1 MVQKLKLK
9 PMAKENILCFSFS
22 FSSFLPNSFIFIPIN
37 EIMKINRFF
46 VAPAVV
52 LAVQFSWA
60 QGQSGSQEKL
70 NPVVASFVNE
80 VNNHSQLEDMGY
92 ELLDGIGPRLV
103 GTPEMLASNEW
114 TAAKLRSWG
123 VEANLQQFGTWK
135 GWQRGITHVDMVYP
149 RVKSLAATQLAW
161 SPSTKKAVEAEVITL
176 PKVSSKAEFDQ
187 WLSSVKGKIVLMA
200 QYQKIGRSD
209 EQIKEFATPELYEKL
224 KAEKEQAAKDFR
236 DYVKNIGYDNNTLP
250 EALEKAGAAGIAI
263 SNWTGIMGANR
274 IFGAKTSKIPM
285 IDIDVEDYGMLFR
298 MAEKGQKP
306 KIKVEAQSKILPDAK
321 TFNTIGMIKGKE
333 KPNEYV
339 VLSAHLDSWDGAQG
353 ATDNGTGV
361 LTMLETMRILKK
373 YYPNNKRT
381 IIVGLWGSE
390 EQGLNGSRGFVA
402 DNPEIMKGVQ
412 AVFNQDN
419 GTGRVINISG
429 QGFADSYDYIGKWLN
444 GVPKNVR
451 DQIKTDFPGM
461 PGGGGS
467 DHASFVAAGVPGF
480 SLSSLNWGYFGYTW
494 HTTKDTYDKIVFDEV
509 KNNVILTASLAYMA
523 SEDPEFTSRAKRV
536 MPQNDK
542 GETVKWPEAKEPTRN
557 SKDFK

>member
-1 MVQKLKLK
+1 MNK
-9 PMAKENILCFSFS
+9 
-22 FSSFLPNSFIFIPIN
+22 FLVMS
-37 EIMKINRFF
+37 
-46 VAPAVV
+46 AAV
-52 LAVQFSWA
+52 LTIQFSCVH
-60 QGQSGSQEKL
+60 GQIASQEKL
-70 NPVVASFVNE
+70 NPIVERFVKE
-80 VNNHSQLEDMGY
+80 VNDNSQLEDMAH

-103 GTPEMLASNEW
+103 GTPEMLSANEW
-114 TAAKLRSWG
+114 SANKLRSWG
-123 VEANLQQFGTWK
+123 IEADLQQFGTWK

-149 RVKSLAATQLAW
+149 RIKSLSATQLAW
-161 SPSTKKAVEAEVITL
+161 SPATKKPVQAEVIVL

-187 WLSSVKGKIVLMA
+187 WLPSVKGKIVLMA

-224 KAEKEQAAKDFR
+224 KAEKEQTSKEFR
-236 DYVKNIGYDNNTLP
+236 DYIRNIGYDNTTLP

-285 IDIDVEDYGMLFR
+285 FDIELEDYGMLFR
-298 MAEKGQKP
+298 MAEKGFKP
-306 KIKVEAQSKILPDAK
+306 RIKVEVQSKVLPEAK
-321 TFNTIGMIKGKE
+321 TFNTIGMIRGKE

-361 LTMLETMRILKK
+361 LTMLEAMRILKK
-373 YYPNNKRT
+373 YYPDNKRT
-381 IIVGLWGSE
+381 IVVGLWGSE

-402 DNPEIMKGVQ
+402 DNPEIVKGIQ

-419 GTGRVINISG
+419 GTGRVINING
-429 QGFADSYDYIGKWLN
+429 QGFVNAYDYIGRWLN
-444 GVPKNVR
+444 AVPKNVR
-451 DQIKTDFPGM
+451 EHIKTDFPGM

-480 SLSSLNWGYFGYTW
+480 FLSSLNWGYFGYTW

-509 KNNVILTASLAYMA
+509 KNNVILTATLAYMA
-523 SEDPEFTSRAKRV
+523 SEDPEFTSRERRM
-536 MPQNDK
+536 MPLNDK
-542 GETVKWPEAKEPTRN
+542 GETVKWPEVRMPRRDSKE
-557 SKDFK
+557 FK

>member
-1 MVQKLKLK
+1 M
-9 PMAKENILCFSFS
+9 
-22 FSSFLPNSFIFIPIN
+22 
-37 EIMKINRFF
+37 
-46 VAPAVV
+46 PAVV
-52 LAVQFSWA
+52 LATQFSWA
-60 QGQSGSQEKL
+60 QIAADSKEKL
-70 NPVVASFVNE
+70 NPIVQSFVNE
-80 VNNHSQLEDMGY
+80 VNTNSQLEGMAY
-92 ELLDGIGPRLV
+92 ELLDGVGPRLV
-103 GTPEMLASNEW
+103 GTPEMLAANEW
-114 TAAKLRSWG
+114 TAAKLRSWDI
-123 VEANLQQFGTWK
+123 EANLQQFGTWK
-135 GWQRGITHVDMVYP
+135 GWQRGITHVDMTYP
-149 RVKSLAATQLAW
+149 RTKSLSATQLAW
-161 SPSTKKAVEAEVITL
+161 SPATKKAVEAEVVIL
-176 PKVSSKAEFDQ
+176 PKASSKAEFDK
-187 WLSSVKGKIVLMA
+187 WLPSVKGKIVLMA
-200 QYQKIGRSD
+200 QYQKIGRSN

-224 KAEKEQAAKDFR
+224 KAEKEKATKDFN
-236 DYVKNIGYDNNTLP
+236 DYVKNIGYDNTTLP

-285 IDIDVEDYGMLFR
+285 IDIDVEDYGMLYR
-298 MAEKGQKP
+298 MSENGAKP
-306 KIKVEAQSKILPDAK
+306 KIKVEAQSKVLPEAK

-381 IIVGLWGSE
+381 IVVGLWGSE

-402 DNPEIMKGVQ
+402 DNPEIIKGTQ

-419 GTGRVINISG
+419 GTGRVVNISG
-429 QGFADSYDYIGKWLN
+429 QGFVNAYDYIGKWLN
-444 GVPKNVR
+444 AVPKNIK

-509 KNNVILTASLAYMA
+509 KSNVILIATLAYMA
-523 SEDPEFTSRAKRV
+523 SEDPEFTNREKRA
-536 MPQNDK
+536 MPVDDK
-542 GETVKWPEAKEPTRN
+542 GQVTKWPEVRQPKRD
-557 SKDFK
+557 SKGF

>member
-1 MVQKLKLK
+1 
-9 PMAKENILCFSFS
+9 
-22 FSSFLPNSFIFIPIN
+22 
-37 EIMKINRFF
+37 MKINKFF
-46 VAPAVV
+46 AVPV
-52 LAVQFSWA
+52 LMLAAQFSWA
-60 QGQSGSQEKL
+60 QVKVDPKEKL
-70 NPVVASFVNE
+70 DPIVKSFVDE
-80 VNNHSQLEDMGY
+80 INNNSQLENMAY

-103 GTPEMLASNEW
+103 GTPEMLAANEW
-114 TAAKLRSWG
+114 SAAKLSSWG
-123 VEANLQQFGTWK
+123 IESSLQQFGTWK

-161 SPSTKKAVEAEVITL
+161 SPATKKAVEAEVIVL
-176 PKVSSKAEFDQ
+176 PKVSSKTEFDA
-187 WLSSVKGKIVLMA
+187 WLPSAKGKIVLMA

-224 KAEKEQAAKDFR
+224 KAEKEQAGKEFR
-236 DYVKNIGYDNNTLP
+236 DYIKNIGYDNNTLP

-285 IDIDVEDYGMLFR
+285 IDIDVEDYGMLYR
-298 MAEKGQKP
+298 MAEKGAKP
-306 KIKVEAQSKILPDAK
+306 KIRVEAQSKILPDAK
-321 TFNTIGMIKGKE
+321 NFNTIGIIKGKE
-333 KPNEYV
+333 KPEEYV
-339 VLSAHLDSWDGAQG
+339 ILSAHLDSWDGAQG
-353 ATDNGTGV
+353 ATDNGTGT
-361 LTMLETMRILKK
+361 LTMLEAMRILKK

-381 IIVGLWGSE
+381 IVVGLWGSE

-402 DNPEIMKGVQ
+402 DNPQIMKGTQ

-429 QGFADSYDYIGKWLN
+429 QGFVNSYSYIGKWLT
-444 GVPKNVR
+444 GVPKTVR
-451 DQIKTDFPGM
+451 DHIKTDFPGM

-509 KNNVILTASLAYMA
+509 KNNVVLTAALAYMA
-523 SEDPEFTSRAKRV
+523 SEDPEFTSRERRV
-536 MPQNDK
+536 LPKDEK
-542 GETVKWPEAKEPTRN
+542 GETMNWPETKEPKRN
-557 SKDFK
+557 SKDYK

>member
-1 MVQKLKLK
+1 
-9 PMAKENILCFSFS
+9 
-22 FSSFLPNSFIFIPIN
+22 
-37 EIMKINRFF
+37 MKINTFF
-46 VAPAVV
+46 AVPAV
-52 LAVQFSWA
+52 LLSAQFSWA
-60 QGQSGSQEKL
+60 QGTVNPKEKL
-70 NPVVASFVNE
+70 NPVIENFVNE
-80 VNNHSQLEDMGY
+80 INRSSQLEDMAH

-103 GTPEMLASNEW
+103 GTPEMLTANNW
-114 TAAKLRSWG
+114 TADKLRSWG

-149 RVKSLAATQLAW
+149 RVKSLSATQLAW
-161 SPSTKKAVEAEVITL
+161 SPAMKKAIEAEVVVL
-176 PKVSSKAEFDQ
+176 PKVSSKAAFDQ
-187 WLSSVKGKIVLMA
+187 WLPSVKGKIVLIA

-224 KAEKEQAAKDFR
+224 KAQKEQDSKDFR

-298 MAEKGQKP
+298 MAEKGSKP
-306 KIKVEAQSKILPDAK
+306 KIKVEAQSTVLPDAK
-321 TFNTIGMIKGKE
+321 TFNTVGIIKGKE

-381 IIVGLWGSE
+381 IVVGLWGSE

-419 GTGRVINISG
+419 GTGRVVNISG
-429 QGFADSYDYIGKWLN
+429 QGFVHAYDYIGRWLN
-444 GVPKNVR
+444 GVPKNAR

-523 SEDPEFTSRAKRV
+523 SEDPEFTSRERRV
-536 MPQNDK
+536 MPQNEK
-542 GETVKWPEAKEPTRN
+542 GEIAKWPEVKEPKRD